1 VDKPLHQFS
10 DTNSIVAIS
19 WCPFE
24 KEIVLACTEEK
35 LLLLNVKKGEVGI
48 LVEKSFLSVGSFTLY
63 DSSVLFLL
71 FLLSRL
77 YMR

>member
-1 VDKPLHQFS
+1 LHQFS

-35 LLLLNVKKGEVGI
+35 LLLLNVKKGEVGKCTMQKKI
-48 LVEKSFLSVGSFTLY
+48 
-63 DSSVLFLL
+63 
-71 FLLSRL
+71 SRHIKFAIHI
-77 YMR
+77 